1 MKIRVI
7 KKLVKNGII
16 AGNTDRKW
24 LKWNINKLNKKSYN
38 MVKSGNLG
46 NNWDNI
52 NAQIESLE
60 QALFRI

>member
-38 MVKSGNLG
+38 MVKVGSLG
-46 NNWDNI
+46 EKWDNL